1 MGVKVDSHTIQHI
14 AFIPDGNRRWAK
26 ARHMPQLMG
35 HKSGFELVQKMYDWC
50 LDYKIK
56 YVTFFL
62 FSTENWNRSS
72 EEVSGLFDLFR
83 SMFSN
88 VLEKAQKQKIRIM
101 HIGNVEKLPSDVARL
116 ITELSEATKEN
127 NELTVITAIS
137 YSGHD
142 EIVRAVKK
150 ISRDVAAGKITCD
163 DIDEKS
169 FENYLD
175 TQNIPPPDILV
186 RTGEQRIS
194 NFLLWQLAYSEI
206 FFVNKLWPDFNRED
220 LQNILDEYSHR
231 KRKYGK

>member
-1 MGVKVDSHTIQHI
+1 MDSHTIQHI

-26 ARHMPQLMG
+26 ARHMPQFLG
-35 HKSGFELVQKMYDWC
+35 HKFGFELVQKMYDWC

-83 SMFSN
+83 SMFGD
-88 VLEKAQKQKIRIM
+88 VLERAQKQKIRIM
-101 HIGNVEKLPSDVARL
+101 HIGDVEKLPLDVARL

-127 NELTVITAIS
+127 NELTVIAAIS
-137 YSGHD
+137 YSGRD

-220 LQNILDEYSHR
+220 LQNILEGYSHR